1 LASSRPRP
9 SRTVVLALV
18 GASLAPFAACHS
30 TSGGVGMGAGGG
42 GEAGG
47 SPGTGGQTG
56 GISGTGGQTGGG
68 AGGKGQSGGVTGTG
82 GQGGTTVTTGDAG
95 VTELRPHAPFV
106 AVGYS
111 ALRAFS
117 PDGKSWTK
125 AAAPTTL
132 PTGWSGP
139 PVDGDNQWLFRGGC
153 YGAGRFLAV
162 GGTAGDMGLLM
173 SSNDGSAWTL
183 VGGAQS
189 NDACAYGLGH
199 FVTNVRY
206 STDGT
211 TWTNT
216 TTAFSARQMVFGHG
230 LFVSVADNGGGDVAY
245 SSDGMNWKSLP
256 ITYVG
261 TSGGDLGY
269 TAVAYGNGRF
279 LALNLNHDDS
289 PIFEWDGASAQS
301 FTETPRT
308 TALGGNVT
316 ATALAYG
323 QGTFVIATSNTL
335 YRRAD
340 GATSWTQ
347 STYKGTSDLLALVI
361 TDDIWVS
368 DSAWSTDGINFTPA
382 TNPPPEIT
390 RIVPTMQ

>member
-1 LASSRPRP
+1 M
-9 SRTVVLALV
+9 
-18 GASLAPFAACHS
+18 GASMAPLAACHS
-30 TSGGVGMGAGGG
+30 TGGGAGTGSGGG
-42 GEAGG
+42 GEASGG
-47 SPGTGGQTG
+47 SGTGGGQTG
-56 GISGTGGQTGGG
+56 GSGTGGSGTGGQIGGG
-68 AGGKGQSGGVTGTG
+68 SGGNGQSGGTTGNA
-82 GQGGTTVTTGDAG
+82 GQGGTTTGTTGDGG
-95 VTELRPHAPFV
+95 VTDLRPHAPFV

-117 PDGKSWTK
+117 SDGKSWTK
-125 AAAPTTL
+125 APAPTTL
-132 PTGWSGP
+132 PAGWSGP

-162 GGTAGDMGLLM
+162 GGTAGNLGLLM
-173 SSNDGSAWTL
+173 SSNDGSTWTL

-211 TWTNT
+211 TW
-216 TTAFSARQMVFGHG
+216 ADAASPFAARQMVFGHG

-256 ITYVG
+256 IT
-261 TSGGDLGY
+261 SPGY

-279 LALNLNHDDS
+279 LALNLNNSNS
-289 PIFEWDGASAQS
+289 PVFEWDGASAQS
-301 FTETPRT
+301 FTETARAT
-308 TALGGNVT
+308 VLGGNVT

-323 QGTFVIATSNTL
+323 QGTFVVATSNTL
-335 YRRAD
+335 YRRKD

-347 STYKGTSDLLALVI
+347 STYKGTSNLAALVI

-368 DSAWSTDGINFTPA
+368 DSAWSTDGVNFTPA